1 MTGNGGE
8 MRKPGDDPVQ
18 QKLDR
23 LIGGSRAALAWEKLW
38 PLLWAPLGVMLLF
51 AAFSLFGLWNALP
64 WQGHVTGM
72 VLFGAALMASLWPL
86 LRWRWPS
93 RHAGVQRLDA
103 TSSVL
108 HRPASAMEDNLSG
121 GAGDP
126 VTAALWKAHVERQRM
141 AVDALAVSPPAPRM
155 AMLDRRA
162 LRAVP
167 VLAAVA
173 GLFVAGPDTVQ
184 RLASGFAWHGPR
196 AAAPLL
202 RIDAW
207 VDPPSY
213 TRLPPVMLDF
223 ANPAS
228 TALRVPEKSTIVVR
242 IVGKT
247 DLQVVT
253 SGKLEPVVVPPDA
266 AKVPAQPKASTSPA
280 TQTIETRLMLTGD
293 STLKLGG
300 TNALP
305 TQFSFTAIPDRAPE
319 ASFVEPPQVQPGGR
333 GALSVVYRAR
343 DDYGLASVDIEAERV
358 GAGAK
363 GRSLVEAPKQA
374 LTVPVADEETKGNVD
389 FSTHPWAG
397 GRVRLVLVAR
407 DEAGQEGRSD
417 TREVVLPQR
426 SFTNPLAKA
435 LVEQR
440 RRLSMDVDQRSRVQL
455 AMDALLIEPT
465 RFSKAP
471 GTYLGL
477 RMIGDRLRN
486 ARSDEALKD
495 ATELMWAM
503 ALQLEDG
510 GLSDA
515 ERDLRA
521 AQEKLQTALENGAS
535 QEEIRKLTEE
545 LRRAMD
551 KFLRELAQRMERQQQ
566 DGNRDNARLP
576 ENFRTVTPQEL
587 QNLLNR
593 IEELSKQGDMAEAQ
607 RLMEQLRQMLENL
620 QTARP
625 GQNDQRQRDMNQA
638 LGELDQMTRDQQAL
652 RDETFKRDQNR
663 RDRAQQRRRQGEQQA
678 RPGQQDQRQQGQRQQ
693 GQRPQQGQR
702 GQQPQQPG
710 ENGEQGEDGQ
720 DGQDGEGQEG
730 QEGQQGQG
738 QMGQGGQG
746 QGLSQRQQAL
756 RERLEQL
763 QRRMRGMGQPGG
775 GLGEAEDAM
784 RDAEGQLGQG
794 QEGQATDS
802 QGRALDALRKGAQ
815 NLAQQMQGQQG
826 EGDGTEQATGE
837 PDPTGRGRPS
847 AQQRG
852 RDDPLGRPQR
862 SRDWADGRVKVPGAD
877 ESATQRARRILEELR
892 RRLGDPTRP
901 MEELDYL
908 ERLLKR
914 N

>member
-1 MTGNGGE
+1 MTGDGGQT
-8 MRKPGDDPVQ
+8 RKPSQDPIQ

-23 LIGGSRAALAWEKLW
+23 LVSGSRAALAWEKLW
-38 PLLWAPLGVMLLF
+38 PLLWAPLGVVLLF
-51 AAFSLFGLWNALP
+51 AAVSLFGLWDVVP
-64 WQGHVTGM
+64 WQGHVAGM
-72 VLFGAALMASLWPL
+72 ALFGAALIASLWPL

-93 RHAGVQRLDA
+93 RQAGVQRLDA
-103 TSSVL
+103 TGEVA
-108 HRPASAMEDNLSG
+108 HRPAAAMEDSLSV
-121 GAGDP
+121 GAADP
-126 VTAALWKAHVERQRM
+126 VTEALWKAHLARQRK
-141 AVDALAVSPPAPRM
+141 AVEALNVVPPAPRM

-167 VLAAVA
+167 VLAAIA
-173 GLFVAGPDTVQ
+173 GLFVAGPETAE

-228 TALRVPEKSTIVVR
+228 TTLRVPEKSTIVVR

-247 DLQVVT
+247 DLAVVT
-253 SGKLEPVVVPPDA
+253 SGKLEPVAVAPDA
-266 AKVPAQPKASTSPA
+266 AKPATAATANPPAAA
-280 TQTIETRLMLTGD
+280 TQTVETRLLLTGD

-300 TNALP
+300 NDALP
-305 TQFSFTAIPDRAPE
+305 TQFSFQAIPDRKPE
-319 ASFVEPPQVQPGGR
+319 VSFVEPPRAQPGER
-333 GALSVVYRAR
+333 GALGVIYRAR

-358 GAGAK
+358 GDGAK
-363 GRSLVEAPKQA
+363 GRSLVDAPKQA

-389 FSTHPWAG
+389 FSAHPWAG
-397 GRVRLVLVAR
+397 GRVKLVIVAR
-407 DEAGQEGRSD
+407 DEAGQEGRSEA
-417 TREVVLPQR
+417 REIVLPQR

-440 RRLSMDVDQRSRVQL
+440 RRLSMDVEQRSRVQL
-455 AMDALLIEPT
+455 AMDALLIEPA

-486 ARSDEALKD
+486 ARNDEALKD
-495 ATELMWAM
+495 VTELMWAM

-515 ERDLRA
+515 ERELRA
-521 AQEKLQTALENGAS
+521 AQERLQTALENGAS
-535 QEEIRKLTEE
+535 QEEIKKLTEE

-551 KFLRELAQRMERQQQ
+551 KFMRELAQRMERQQQ
-566 DGNRDNARLP
+566 DGNRDMARLP

-620 QTARP
+620 QMARP

-678 RPGQQDQRQQGQRQQ
+678 RPGQQGQRQQ

-710 ENGEQGEDGQ
+710 EQGDQGEDGQ

-746 QGLSQRQQAL
+746 QSLSQRQQAL

-775 GLGEAEDAM
+775 GLGEA
-784 RDAEGQLGQG
+784 
-794 QEGQATDS
+794 
-802 QGRALDALRKGAQ
+802 
-815 NLAQQMQGQQG
+815 
-826 EGDGTEQATGE
+826 
-837 PDPTGRGRPS
+837 
-847 AQQRG
+847 
-852 RDDPLGRPQR
+852 
-862 SRDWADGRVKVPGAD
+862 
-877 ESATQRARRILEELR
+877 
-892 RRLGDPTRP
+892 
-901 MEELDYL
+901 
-908 ERLLKR
+908 
-914 N
+914 